1 MTHRRSLVA
10 GGLSLA
16 LLAGAC
22 QQDDL
27 FSPVPPQYA
36 GGAMF
41 QRYVAMGNSITAG
54 IQSAGINDS
63 TQRQSYAVLVAAA
76 MGGSPFYWPSLNAP
90 GCPPPLTI
98 LLTQA
103 RVG

>member
-27 FSPVPPQYA
+27 FSPVPPQ
-36 GGAMF
+36 
-41 QRYVAMGNSITAG
+41 
-54 IQSAGINDS
+54 
-63 TQRQSYAVLVAAA
+63 
-76 MGGSPFYWPSLNAP
+76 
-90 GCPPPLTI
+90 
-98 LLTQA
+98 
-103 RVG
+103 

>member
-1 MTHRRSLVA
+1 MRTSSGCRSATSSRGALTMTHGRFFVA

-22 QQDDL
+22 HEDEL
-27 FSPVPPQYA
+27 FSPLPPQYA

-54 IQSAGINDS
+54 FQSGGFNDS
-63 TQRQSYAVLVAAA
+63 TQQQSYVGLVACK
-76 MGGSPFYWPSLNAP
+76 MGSPFYYPSL
-90 GCPPPLTI
+90 T
-98 LLTQA
+98 
-103 RVG
+103 